1 MQLEIYKER
10 TSSNENTQQNKAVE
24 TLQSLVQYINDL
36 TEIVNEIKVKN
47 QAEFIIAYQSHM
59 KKIKAELKE
68 LKSKTEEQQN
78 NLELNQVK
86 ITSNDNELTLFRE
99 ECLKLYEKIEQKNKE
114 NQELKF
120 QLQESKKTN
129 DFLEQQ
135 IKGLMKKLKQ
145 SEIEKEQQP
154 TPLLEQTFCT
164 TTPANQFKI
173 PRRKL
178 TDYNSKLDPSS
189 SISKYHYSSIREMF
203 SIEECNNSHSKYDE
217 IIERI
222 TKYVTQIEQKYLKQ
236 IQNLN
241 AKVNNLLISQN
252 KKSVIRSDLESF
264 FLDCVETV
272 RRDILKKKRPFGNTQ
287 WQQNQIEMISDFS
300 QFHKED
306 KLKILELVVS
316 NEKILVFLYQ
326 KLFPNHVNLVIKSI
340 REDININNFLE
351 QSVKCD
357 LSKSNHHQSGDYKVE
372 VPKTTREVRSA
383 SMSKQLE
390 VKRGKLLFR
399 QY

>member
-1 MQLEIYKER
+1 MQLEIYKDR
-10 TSSNENTQQNKAVE
+10 TSANDTNQQIKAAE
-24 TLQSLVQYINDL
+24 TLQSLVQYINEV
-36 TEIVNEIKVKN
+36 TEIVNKIKLKN
-47 QAEFIIAYQSHM
+47 EAEFIIAYKNHM

-68 LKSKTEEQQN
+68 LKNKTEEQQN
-78 NLELNQVK
+78 NMILNKVK
-86 ITSNDNELTLFRE
+86 INQNDNELTLFRE
-99 ECLKLYEKIEQKNKE
+99 ECLRLYEKIEQKNKE

-120 QLQESKKTN
+120 KLQESKKTN

-135 IKGLMKKLKQ
+135 VKGLMKKLKLY
-145 SEIEKEQQP
+145 EIEKEQQA

-164 TTPANQFKI
+164 TAPANQFKFTK
-173 PRRKL
+173 RKM
-178 TDYNSKLDPSS
+178 TEYQSKLDLSS
-189 SISKYHYSSIREMF
+189 SLSKYHFLTIKDMF
-203 SIEECNNSHSKYDE
+203 FNEEQNNNNIKNDE
-217 IIERI
+217 IIEKVS
-222 TKYVTQIEQKYLKQ
+222 KYVTQIEQKYQKQ

-241 AKVNNLLISQN
+241 QKAHNLLISQN

-264 FLDCVETV
+264 FLECVESV
-272 RRDILKKKRPFGNTQ
+272 RRDILKKKKPFGN
-287 WQQNQIEMISDFS
+287 NQILQSQIDNFTDYS

-340 REDININNFLE
+340 REDININNFLD

-357 LSKSNHHQSGDYKVE
+357 QSSNQHQSGDYKVD

-383 SMSKQLE
+383 SLSKQLE
-390 VKRGKLLFR
+390 VKRGKLLFK

>member
-1 MQLEIYKER
+1 MQLEIYKDR
-10 TSSNENTQQNKAVE
+10 TSSNENTQQNKAIE
-24 TLQSLVQYINDL
+24 TLQSLLQYINDL
-36 TEIVNEIKVKN
+36 TDIVNEIKLKN
-47 QAEFIIAYQSHM
+47 QAEFIIAYQNHM
-59 KKIKAELKE
+59 QKIKAELKE
-68 LKSKTEEQQN
+68 LKNKTEEQQN
-78 NLELNQVK
+78 NLVLNKLK
-86 ITSNDNELTLFRE
+86 ITSNENQLTLFRE

-120 QLQESKKTN
+120 SLEEQKKTN
-129 DFLEQQ
+129 EFLEQQ
-135 IKGLMKKLKQ
+135 IKGLMKKLKYQ
-145 SEIEKEQQP
+145 EIEKEQKP

-164 TTPANQFKI
+164 TTHTNHFKY
-173 PRRKL
+173 PKRKL
-178 TDYNSKLDPSS
+178 TEYNTKLDLSS
-189 SISKYHYSSIREMF
+189 SLSKFHYSTIKDMF
-203 SIEECNNSHSKYDE
+203 SSEEYNNNSKYDE
-217 IIERI
+217 LIEKI
-222 TKYVTQIEQKYLKQ
+222 SNYVTQIEQKYQKQ
-236 IQNLN
+236 IQALN
-241 AKVNNLLISQN
+241 QKVHNLLISQN
-252 KKSVIRSDLESF
+252 KKSVIRSDLETF

-272 RRDILKKKRPFGNTQ
+272 RRDILKKKLPFGNNQ
-287 WQQNQIEMISDFS
+287 WQQNQIEMISDYS

-306 KLKILELVVS
+306 KLKILQLVVS

-357 LSKSNHHQSGDYKVE
+357 LSNNHQQSGDYKID

-390 VKRGKLLFR
+390 VRRGKLLFK